1 MLVLG
6 SARVGDVCNFNTDCQ
21 RGMFCGGGVCTCLS
35 DFVSIAQHCWPSKPV
50 LRRLPPNKSILLEE
64 VNPGESGCVE
74 NRQCEAVW
82 PGTVCSSSGVCECP
96 KGTVPSR
103 TRFEEDVILSF

>member
-1 MLVLG
+1 
-6 SARVGDVCNFNTDCQ
+6 
-21 RGMFCGGGVCTCLS
+21 MFCGGGICTCLS
-35 DFVSIAQHCWPSKPV
+35 DFVSLAQHCWPK
-50 LRRLPPNKSILLEE
+50 

-82 PGTVCSSSGVCECP
+82 PGTVCSSSGVCECS

-103 TRFEEDVILSF
+103 T